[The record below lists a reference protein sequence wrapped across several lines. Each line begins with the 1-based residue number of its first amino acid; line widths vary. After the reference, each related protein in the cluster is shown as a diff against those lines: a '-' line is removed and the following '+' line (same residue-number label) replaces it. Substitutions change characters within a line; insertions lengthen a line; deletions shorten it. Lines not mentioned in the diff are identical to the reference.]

1 MANQPSPER
10 RAGPM
15 REGSQRSSEGRLGPR
30 AERTRA
36 AILRA
41 AEALFAE
48 GGFASTRLE
57 DVASAVGIRRA
68 SLFYYFRDKVELYEA
83 VLGDVLGGLREQL
96 EPVLLGPGTLAERAE
111 AAVSAWIDFISLR
124 PALARLLLREV
135 ADGSPTREPPLA
147 RQIRPFFEMV
157 ERVLAASA
165 GDPLVRRAP
174 VDPVNLASSI
184 AGSTVFFVAAMPT
197 LLPGLHFDPLAP
209 ERLEAHRRE
218 MLGITRRLL
227 GSREAD
233 NGRETT

>member
-1 MANQPSPER
+1 MTAIPPAPASP
-10 RAGPM
+10 
-15 REGSQRSSEGRLGPR
+15 GSSRPTPRSLEGRLGPR

-57 DVASAVGIRRA
+57 DVAAAVGIRRA
-68 SLFYYFRDKVELYEA
+68 SLFYYFRDKAELYEA
-83 VLGDVLGGLREQL
+83 VLGDVLGGLRERI
-96 EPVLLGPGTLAERAE
+96 EPVLLGRGTLAERAE
-111 AAVSAWIDFISLR
+111 AAVSAWIDYVAAR

-135 ADGSPTREPPLA
+135 ADGSHTREPPLA
-147 RQIRPFFEMV
+147 RQIRPFFELV

-165 GDPLVRRAP
+165 GDPLIRRSP
-174 VDPVNLASSI
+174 VDPVDLASSI
-184 AGSTVFFVAAMPT
+184 AGSTVFFFAAMPT
-197 LLPGLHFDPLAP
+197 LLPGLRSDPLAP

-227 GSREAD
+227 GSREP
-233 NGRETT
+233 